1 MNDLEEASLNLYRK
15 VRKKIPIGMI
25 GDPVICN
32 VQDEVEDLIKALDK
46 KKDSS
51 ELSRAAEKVR
61 HAYNSQCKYTR
72 ALQGLAARARA
83 SGKSMSREIEDIPTP
98 EPMDD
103 SIEYLCDVLDRYVSD
118 KGKQGPI
125 S

>member
-1 MNDLEEASLNLYRK
+1 MTKLEEVALKLYRK
-15 VRKKIPIGMI
+15 ARKKRPISKLR
-25 GDPVICN
+25 DPVVCDI
-32 VQDEVEDLIKALDK
+32 QADVEDLIKALDK
-46 KKDSS
+46 EKSSS

-61 HAYNSQCKYTR
+61 HAYYSQCEYTR
-72 ALQGLAARARA
+72 ALGELAARARA
-83 SGKSMSREIEDIPTP
+83 SMKSMTREVEKIPLP

-103 SIEYLCDVLDRYVSD
+103 SIKYLCNVMDMYVRD